1 MYGVWCSP
9 WFQAPTEGLE
19 MYPLQVRGCLLD
31 YGYNGIQCITL
42 AKSNYVQSQV
52 VKSMKQNKAL

>member
-1 MYGVWCSP
+1 
-9 WFQAPTEGLE
+9 

-42 AKSNYVQSQV
+42 AKSNYIQSQV